1 MTFKLDFYTIGTNIK
16 RRSQWTIEK
25 LSLSGNSFC
34 IFPMYIFW
42 NQYLHFQFSKIWWS
56 PTFIKAKLQDAENT
70 RILRFFF
77 MILGEEVLLGTLIT
91 MVPTVFEKNDFKG
104 YLSHSQISKYFMLFL
119 DSETSPWTQFLWKG
133 LIFDTQHDALKVLR
147 KFENFGKSRNNIWVP
162 PKTRTVRGRSEW
174 DFAK

>member
-1 MTFKLDFYTIGTNIK
+1 
-16 RRSQWTIEK
+16 
-25 LSLSGNSFC
+25 
-34 IFPMYIFW
+34 
-42 NQYLHFQFSKIWWS
+42 
-56 PTFIKAKLQDAENT
+56 
-70 RILRFFF
+70 

-162 PKTRTVRGRSEW
+162 PMISNNLEWPFRLSKRSLRILKFYFCQN
-174 DFAK
+174 FAKKISKENWKFMKFKTILESEQTWKDFNF

>member
-1 MTFKLDFYTIGTNIK
+1 MSCW
-16 RRSQWTIEK
+16 RRI
-25 LSLSGNSFC
+25 
-34 IFPMYIFW
+34 MYIFW

-119 DSETSPWTQFLWKG
+119 DSETSPWTQTLWEG
-133 LIFDTQHDALKVLR
+133 FIYATQRDALKVLR

-162 PKTRTVRGRSEW
+162 PLEM
-174 DFAK
+174 

>member
-1 MTFKLDFYTIGTNIK
+1 
-16 RRSQWTIEK
+16 
-25 LSLSGNSFC
+25 
-34 IFPMYIFW
+34 MYIFW
-42 NQYLHFQFSKIWWS
+42 IQNLYFQLNIIWWS
-56 PTFIKAKLQDAENT
+56 SILKIAEVQEAENT
-70 RILRFFF
+70 RIYRSFF

-162 PKTRTVRGRSEW
+162 PGCKPSEN
-174 DFAK
+174 